1 VEKRKR
7 SFQMNLIRHTPVP
20 DVEKKLIL
28 HNVLWKQEL
37 KAYLV
42 PNKLCYRPFLP
53 IPYHPFLVRGWR
65 VDGGIMKKF
74 EYDITKYPASEFT
87 HLVYFCTDQG
97 ECKFDQIPDNQTRVL
112 NEILNERGS
121 HGWELV
127 DLAFG
132 NDGLV
137 AFWKREIILS

>member
-1 VEKRKR
+1 MGE
-7 SFQMNLIRHTPVP
+7 F
-20 DVEKKLIL
+20 
-28 HNVLWKQEL
+28 
-37 KAYLV
+37 
-42 PNKLCYRPFLP
+42 
-53 IPYHPFLVRGWR
+53 
-65 VDGGIMKKF
+65 DGEVMKKF
-74 EYDITKYPASEFT
+74 EYDITKYPASKFT

-97 ECKFDQIPDNQTRVL
+97 ECKLDQIPEHQTRVL

-137 AFWKREIILS
+137 AFWKKEIILSESN

>member
-1 VEKRKR
+1 
-7 SFQMNLIRHTPVP
+7 
-20 DVEKKLIL
+20 
-28 HNVLWKQEL
+28 
-37 KAYLV
+37 
-42 PNKLCYRPFLP
+42 
-53 IPYHPFLVRGWR
+53 
-65 VDGGIMKKF
+65 MKKF
-74 EYDITKYPASEFT
+74 EYDITKYPASKFT

-97 ECKFDQIPDNQTRVL
+97 ECKLDQIPEHQTRVL

-137 AFWKREIILS
+137 AFWKKEIILSESN